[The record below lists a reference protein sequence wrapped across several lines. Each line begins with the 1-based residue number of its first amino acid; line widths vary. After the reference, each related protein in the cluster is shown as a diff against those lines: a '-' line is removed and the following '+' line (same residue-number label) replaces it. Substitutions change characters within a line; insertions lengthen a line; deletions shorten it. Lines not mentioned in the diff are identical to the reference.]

1 MGRPRETV
9 YIIAPAVVGVV
20 SLGILLIA
28 VLVAV
33 VVLNH
38 RRQKGR
44 VAVVSVKANT
54 GITNISLERNVAYM
68 TTLQALHTTQNDTY
82 EAKQLENFSSCNGA
96 TTDPDYVSIKSV
108 QDANNNSYDTVEC
121 YSS

>member
-9 YIIAPAVVGVV
+9 YIIVPAVVGMV
-20 SLGILLIA
+20 SLGTLLIA
-28 VLVAV
+28 VFVAV

-44 VAVVSVKANT
+44 VAVVSAKTDT
-54 GITNISLERNVAYM
+54 GITNIILDRNVAYM
-68 TTLQALHTTQNDTY
+68 TTLQALHTAQNDTY
-82 EAKQLENFSSCNGA
+82 EAKQLENCSSCNGT

-108 QDANNNSYDTVEC
+108 
-121 YSS
+121 